1 MPLPARLKNSRIV
14 QAVGVYAATAWIVLE
29 VVGLLRENL
38 ALPRSVF
45 VTALVLLAIGLLV
58 VVATA
63 WVQSRPGLAERAEAE
78 EVPEAWELD
87 AGDFVRSLSEGR
99 LPHLTWAR
107 ALVGGAASF
116 LLLFGL
122 AGLYV
127 VIQDR
132 GESFFVTEAEAA
144 VAPGIAVMPFT
155 VRGPDAEVWRE
166 GMMDLLST
174 NLDGVGGLRAIHAR
188 TVLARWRER
197 GLGDAAD
204 LDQVLDAA
212 RATGARL
219 AIVGSAVGAG
229 SSVRLTAELYDLDD
243 GGSVDEA
250 TIEGAQDDIL
260 ALVDQLSVDLVRRVL
275 EQEGAEQTGLRS
287 LANLTTSSLPAL
299 RAYLEGESLY
309 RRADFEGANSA
320 FRRAIAADSLFAM
333 AYHRL
338 TATLGW
344 TYGTGD
350 ERDEVGRRARQLA
363 DRLPPRDSVLV
374 ATSDRALRQG
384 DARAIDDLEAL
395 AARYP
400 DDPEVLYWLG
410 EAYNH
415 VGAIALIP
423 VEEMGGAFEG
433 AISLDSAFVP
443 AYIHAIEAALSFHE
457 MEKARVLLAQ
467 FERYGQGVDDL
478 DRMRFMVRFT
488 LNEDGLVG
496 ALAETP
502 DGDLYELVIN
512 MDDAAT
518 GTDPLLDRLTAE
530 ALIRRQMGGA
540 TDFGP
545 ATAAIAR
552 VHVLLSRGRFRE
564 LRRVLPLIPQPERAL
579 VATRAWLDGAVE
591 LDPSIIPDG
600 GGLHALQFGAVAAAA
615 TGQWQDFDSRLE
627 SLRAFPPP
635 AGVTDEDLRQE
646 IDPIVAGLE
655 AWALWIRDGGEA
667 AIPALEAAHRFARQS
682 GEAGVHLSEFLA
694 LALERAHTAAGRH
707 ADALPYARSHR
718 SDGFATWRT
727 VQLYEALGR
736 GDEAARLLPLVALT
750 WDQADEGIPEV
761 EEFRARR

>member
-1 MPLPARLKNSRIV
+1 MPLPARLKNTRIV
-14 QAVGVYAATAWIVLE
+14 QAVGVYGATAWIVLE

-38 ALPRSVF
+38 GLPRSVF
-45 VTALVLLAIGLLV
+45 VAALVLLAIGLVV

-107 ALVGGAASF
+107 ALVGGAAAL
-116 LLLFGL
+116 LLLFGF

-132 GESFFVTEAEAA
+132 GGSFFVTEAEAA

-174 NLDGVGGLRAIHAR
+174 NLDGAGGLRAIHAR

-197 GLGDAAD
+197 GLDEAAD

-275 EQEGAEQTGLRS
+275 EQEGAEETGLRS
-287 LANLTTSSLPAL
+287 LANLTTASLPAL

-309 RRADFEGANSA
+309 RRADFEGASSA

-338 TATLGW
+338 STTLGW
-344 TYGTGD
+344 TGGD
-350 ERDEVGRRARQLA
+350 RRGEMGLRARELA
-363 DRLPPRDSVLV
+363 DRLPPRDSIIL
-374 ATSDRALRQG
+374 ATSDRVTREQ

-415 VGAIALIP
+415 VGSIALIP

-433 AISLDSAFVP
+433 AISLDSTFVP
-443 AYIHAIEAALSFHE
+443 ASIHAIEAALSFHE
-457 MEKARVLLAQ
+457 MEKAQFLLAQ
-467 FERYGQGVDDL
+467 FERYGQGVEAL

-488 LNEDGLVG
+488 LSDDGLVG

-502 DGDLYELVIN
+502 DGDLHDLVIN

-518 GTDPLLDRLTAE
+518 GTDRLLDRLTAE
-530 ALIRRQMGGA
+530 ALTRRQMGRA
-540 TDFGP
+540 PEFGP
-545 ATAAIAR
+545 VTATMAR
-552 VHVLLSRGRFRE
+552 VQVLQSRGRFRE
-564 LRRVLPLIPQPERAL
+564 LRMVLPLIPQPERAL

-600 GGLHALQFGAVAAAA
+600 GGLHGLEFGAVAAAA
-615 TGQWQDFDSRLE
+615 TGQWEAFDRRLE
-627 SLRAFPPP
+627 SLRAFPRP
-635 AGVTDEDLRQE
+635 AGLTDEELRRE
-646 IDPIVAGLE
+646 IDPIVASLE

-682 GEAGVHLSEFLA
+682 REAGSHLSEFLA

-718 SDGFATWRT
+718 SDGFATWRA
-727 VQLYEALGR
+727 VKLYEALGR
-736 GDEAARLLPLVALT
+736 DDEAARLLPLVALT
-750 WDQADEGIPEV
+750 WDEADEGIPEV